1 MINKEVRKEL
11 VIIPAQV
18 KVINHVTYVYGCR
31 NCEQNGIESTIIKA
45 KSPKALIPKSMVST
59 SLMSYVLYQK
69 YTNAMPLYRQEQ
81 DFNRLGVRLTRQN
94 ISNWV
99 IKAASLLT
107 PLAIKL
113 KEHLIA
119 SKYLHADETT
129 LEVLC
134 EPNRPAE
141 IKSYMWVY
149 LTNENS
155 EKQIVL
161 YDYTMGR
168 GGVFPKTYLEGFK
181 GSLQTDGYVG
191 YRKLEPEVK
200 LHGCFAHLRRKIVDA
215 MKINNYTN
223 KCTREEV
230 MFNLC
235 EEIFAI
241 ENKAKEENLSV
252 EELQKVRQEKSK
264 PVVEALYRWIDTEGE
279 KVLPKSLL
287 GKAVTYAKTQRV
299 YLTRFLEDG
308 NISLTNNYAERN
320 IKPFVIGRKNWLFCN
335 TPNGAK
341 SSAIIYS
348 VIQTAIQNNLNPLTY
363 LNFIFEYIKANG
375 QVTDQLL
382 PWSDNVKELCRNPK
396 KD

>member
-134 EPNRPAE
+134 EPDRPAE
-141 IKSYMWVY
+141 IKSYM
-149 LTNENS
+149 
-155 EKQIVL
+155 
-161 YDYTMGR
+161 
-168 GGVFPKTYLEGFK
+168 
-181 GSLQTDGYVG
+181 
-191 YRKLEPEVK
+191 
-200 LHGCFAHLRRKIVDA
+200 
-215 MKINNYTN
+215 
-223 KCTREEV
+223 
-230 MFNLC
+230 
-235 EEIFAI
+235 
-241 ENKAKEENLSV
+241 
-252 EELQKVRQEKSK
+252 
-264 PVVEALYRWIDTEGE
+264 
-279 KVLPKSLL
+279 
-287 GKAVTYAKTQRV
+287 
-299 YLTRFLEDG
+299 
-308 NISLTNNYAERN
+308 
-320 IKPFVIGRKNWLFCN
+320 
-335 TPNGAK
+335 
-341 SSAIIYS
+341 
-348 VIQTAIQNNLNPLTY
+348 
-363 LNFIFEYIKANG
+363 
-375 QVTDQLL
+375 
-382 PWSDNVKELCRNPK
+382 
-396 KD
+396 